1 MTKVIHTLV
10 LLASFIVLATSCNKK
25 TNTFIAAAGSPGEML
40 LVMDG
45 DWLKGS
51 EGESVKEM
59 LQAEVPGL
67 PQVEHWMRVQTVA
80 EADFGDFLRN
90 TRNILIVKA
99 NEDTYTHNSVKYSY
113 NEWAQG
119 QLLIVVQTPNADSLK
134 ALVANDGDKIRY
146 LLLRHELF
154 RYAEVWSSEFSSKA
168 DEYCQEVL
176 GCHVNMPQ
184 DMLSY
189 KKGKDFLWMS
199 NNSDNKRSDMVV
211 YSLPYRGKEDLSL
224 EVMLA
229 RRDSV
234 LGRNIPGATPDS
246 KMTTIP
252 EGLTHQYLQMPD
264 GSYRG
269 VLRGLWETTGTSAM
283 AGPFIMHAI
292 ARPDEGKVYYIEGFV
307 YYPNENK
314 RDLVRRLEAALFS
327 LRPLS
332 EETFDPEPIKQI
344 WWSDVH

>member
-1 MTKVIHTLV
+1 MTKVTHTLV
-10 LLASFIVLATSCNKK
+10 LFASFIVLATSCNKK
-25 TNTFIAAAGSPGEML
+25 TNTFMAAAGSPGEML

-51 EGESVKEM
+51 EGELVKAM
-59 LQAEVPGL
+59 LQEEVPGL

-134 ALVANDGDKIRY
+134 ALVANDGDKIRH

-154 RYAEVWSSEFSSKA
+154 RYAEVWSGEFSTKA

-199 NNSDNKRSDMVV
+199 NNSDKKRSDIVI

-224 EVMLA
+224 EVMHA

-234 LGRNIPGATPDS
+234 LGSNIPGATPDS
-246 KMTTIP
+246 KMTTVP
-252 EGLTHQYLQMPD
+252 EGLVHQYLQMPD

-269 VLRGLWETTGTSAM
+269 VLRGLWETSGKSAM
-283 AGPFIMHAI
+283 AGPFVMHAI
-292 ARPDEGKVYYIEGFV
+292 ARPEEGKVYYIEGFV

-332 EETFDPEPIKQI
+332 QETFDPAPIKQI
-344 WWSDVH
+344 WWSDIH

>member
-1 MTKVIHTLV
+1 M
-10 LLASFIVLATSCNKK
+10 
-25 TNTFIAAAGSPGEML
+25 AAAGSPGEML

-51 EGESVKEM
+51 EGELVKAM
-59 LQAEVPGL
+59 LQEEVPGL

-134 ALVANDGDKIRY
+134 ALVANDGDKIRH

-154 RYAEVWSSEFSSKA
+154 RYAEVWSGEFSTKA

-199 NNSDNKRSDMVV
+199 NNSDKKRIN
-211 YSLPYRGKEDLSL
+211 
-224 EVMLA
+224 A
-229 RRDSV
+229 
-234 LGRNIPGATPDS
+234 
-246 KMTTIP
+246 
-252 EGLTHQYLQMPD
+252 
-264 GSYRG
+264 
-269 VLRGLWETTGTSAM
+269 
-283 AGPFIMHAI
+283 
-292 ARPDEGKVYYIEGFV
+292 KV
-307 YYPNENK
+307 
-314 RDLVRRLEAALFS
+314 
-327 LRPLS
+327 
-332 EETFDPEPIKQI
+332 
-344 WWSDVH
+344 

>member
-1 MTKVIHTLV
+1 
-10 LLASFIVLATSCNKK
+10 
-25 TNTFIAAAGSPGEML
+25 
-40 LVMDG
+40 
-45 DWLKGS
+45 
-51 EGESVKEM
+51 
-59 LQAEVPGL
+59 
-67 PQVEHWMRVQTVA
+67 
-80 EADFGDFLRN
+80 
-90 TRNILIVKA
+90 
-99 NEDTYTHNSVKYSY
+99 
-113 NEWAQG
+113 
-119 QLLIVVQTPNADSLK
+119 
-134 ALVANDGDKIRY
+134 
-146 LLLRHELF
+146 
-154 RYAEVWSSEFSSKA
+154 
-168 DEYCQEVL
+168 
-176 GCHVNMPQ
+176 
-184 DMLSY
+184 
-189 KKGKDFLWMS
+189 MS

-234 LGRNIPGATPDS
+234 LGSNIPGATPDS

-269 VLRGLWETTGTSAM
+269 VLRGLWETSGTSAM

-332 EETFDPEPIKQI
+332 EETFDPAPIKQI